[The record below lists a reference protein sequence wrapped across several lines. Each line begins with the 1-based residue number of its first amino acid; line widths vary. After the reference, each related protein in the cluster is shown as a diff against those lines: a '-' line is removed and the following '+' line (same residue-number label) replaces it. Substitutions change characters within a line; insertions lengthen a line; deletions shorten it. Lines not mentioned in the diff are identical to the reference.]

1 MIGETW
7 PAGSAH
13 EIVVRSDA
21 TVAKTGDVGVGGA
34 GASLST
40 VIVWVDAAVKLS
52 PASTAPTWTTCVPS
66 PMFEVTT
73 GTVVGVM
80 TSEQGRLRV

>member
-1 MIGETW
+1 MTGETW
-7 PAGSAH
+7 PGGSVH
-13 EIVVRSDA
+13 EIVARAPAV
-21 TVAKTGDVGVGGA
+21 VAKTGEVGVGGA

-40 VIVWVDAAVKLS
+40 VMVWVDAGVKFP
-52 PASTAPTWTTCVPS
+52 PASTAPTCATCVPS

-73 GTVVGVM
+73 GTVVGEA